1 MSGTLNRVMLI
12 GHLGRDPEIHHTQAG
27 KRLASLSLATS
38 DRWTDRDTGEKKER
52 TEWHRVVV
60 MREPLVEI
68 LQNYAGK
75 GAKIYIEGSQ
85 HTRKWTDRDGHDRWT
100 TETVVSWIDD
110 RVLLLDRRQAEKE
123 GDQAPKGKSPLDD
136 DIPF

>member
-60 MREPLVEI
+60 MREPLVDI
-68 LQNYAGK
+68 LQQYARK
-75 GAKIYIEGSQ
+75 GAKIYVEGSQ
-85 HTRKWTDRDGHDRWT
+85 RSRKWTDRDGKDRWT

-110 RVLLLDRRQAEKE
+110 RVLLLDRRQADAE
-123 GDQAPKGKSPLDD
+123 GDGAPKSAPVDD
-136 DIPF
+136 GVPF

>member
-1 MSGTLNRVMLI
+1 MSGTLNRVMLM
-12 GHLGRDPEIHHTQAG
+12 GHLGRDPEIHNTAAG

-38 DRWTDRDTGEKKER
+38 DRWTDRDTGEKRER

-68 LQNYAGK
+68 LQNYARK
-75 GAKIYIEGSQ
+75 GAKVYIEGSQ
-85 HTRKWTDRDGHDRWT
+85 RTRKWQDRDGNDRWT

-110 RVLLLDRRQAEKE
+110 RVLLLDRRQAETE
-123 GDQAPKGKSPLDD
+123 GEHAPNASPPND

>member
-12 GHLGRDPEIHHTQAG
+12 GHLGRDPEFHTTAAG
-27 KRLASLSLATS
+27 KALASLSLATS
-38 DRWTDRDTGEKKER
+38 DRWTDRETGEKHER

-60 MREPLVEI
+60 YAERLVEI
-68 LQNYAGK
+68 LEKYARK

-85 HTRKWTDRDGHDRWT
+85 RTRKWQDRDGNDRWT
-100 TETVVSWIDD
+100 TETVVSWVDD
-110 RVLLLDRRQAEKE
+110 RVLLLDRRQAETE
-123 GDQAPKGKSPLDD
+123 GDQAPKASAPKD

>member
-12 GHLGRDPEIHHTQAG
+12 GHLGRDPEIHTTEAG

-38 DRWTDRDTGEKKER
+38 DRWTDRESGEKKER

-60 MREPLVEI
+60 LREPLVEI
-68 LQNYAGK
+68 VQQYARK

-85 HTRKWTDRDGHDRWT
+85 RTRKWMDRDGKDRWT

-110 RVLLLDRRQAEKE
+110 RILLLDRRQAEAE
-123 GDQAPKGKSPLDD
+123 GEHAPKAAPLDD
-136 DIPF
+136 DIPY